1 MKEKRASDRPLFL
14 PLYSIADL
22 VCSIADLVCSIADLV
37 SGIADLIYNI
47 VVFGRGAEEWHS
59 LIISG
64 RAGRNLPSQNTSG
77 SEQMP
82 FCSEIS

>member
-14 PLYSIADL
+14 PFYSIADL
-22 VCSIADLVCSIADLV
+22 VCS
-37 SGIADLIYNI
+37 IADLIYNI
-47 VVFGRGAEEWHS
+47 VVFGRGVPEEWHS

-77 SEQMP
+77 SERMP
-82 FCSEIS
+82 FCLEIT

>member
-14 PLYSIADL
+14 PFYS
-22 VCSIADLVCSIADLV
+22 
-37 SGIADLIYNI
+37 IADLIYNI
-47 VVFGRGAEEWHS
+47 VVFRRGVPEEWHS

-77 SEQMP
+77 SEQML
-82 FCSEIS
+82 FCSEIT